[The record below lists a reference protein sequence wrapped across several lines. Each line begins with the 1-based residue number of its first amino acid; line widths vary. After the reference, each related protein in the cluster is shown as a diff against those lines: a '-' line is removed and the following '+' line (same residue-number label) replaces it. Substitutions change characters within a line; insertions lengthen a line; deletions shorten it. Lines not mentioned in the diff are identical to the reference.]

1 MHRFPNPSERKQAVI
16 VLYTTIVLDR
26 QLCFAAGLPYILKD
40 PDVDLP
46 NFVSPQLFSDTRN

>member
-1 MHRFPNPSERKQAVI
+1 MHRFPNHSERRQAI
-16 VLYTTIVLDR
+16 VVFYTTIVLDR

-46 NFVSPQLFSDTRN
+46 DFVSP